1 MRIVRTAVVAVILFN
16 LALLAVYGPFRC
28 TRLRYDVARKQREL
42 RAAHLERQALF
53 HDVAR
58 ARRPDQVV
66 ARAVALGV
74 DVHAIEQEALA
85 ASAGPSPEV
94 SRPAVVPRR

>member
-1 MRIVRTAVVAVILFN
+1 MKIVRVSVVAVILFN

-28 TRLRYDVARKQREL
+28 TRLRYEVAEKQRAL

-58 ARRPDQVV
+58 ARRPDQVA

-74 DVHAIEQEALA
+74 DLHAIEQEALA
-85 ASAGPSPEV
+85 ASSGPSPEAP
-94 SRPAVVPRR
+94 RPAVAPRR

>member
-1 MRIVRTAVVAVILFN
+1 MKVVRAAVVAVILFN

-42 RAAHLERQALF
+42 RAAHLERQTLF

-58 ARRPDQVV
+58 ARRPDQVA
-66 ARAVALGV
+66 ARAAALGV
-74 DVHAIEQEALA
+74 DLHAIEQEALA
-85 ASAGPSPEV
+85 ASAGPSPAAP
-94 SRPAVVPRR
+94 RPAVVPRR